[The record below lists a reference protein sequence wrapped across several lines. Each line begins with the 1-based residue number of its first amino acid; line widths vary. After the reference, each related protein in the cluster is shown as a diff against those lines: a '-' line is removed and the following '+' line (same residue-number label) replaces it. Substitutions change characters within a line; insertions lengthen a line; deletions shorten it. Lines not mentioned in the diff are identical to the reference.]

1 METSELISAEFWQ
14 SGQCRIM
21 VNPRDAAA
29 VKEARLMD
37 SWLKQQPELSRHLL
51 FATSGSSGG
60 RKWVAL
66 SREALLTSAAMVNR
80 HLSAGVDDR
89 WLMALP
95 DFHVGGMGIGARCYD
110 AGSELV
116 KLSGKWDPELYYS
129 TMASEDISLSSLVP
143 AQLYDLVQRELC
155 APQGLRA
162 VLIGGGRLGD
172 AVYERAVELGWPVM
186 ETYGMT
192 ETCSQVATTSVG
204 SRDLKIL
211 PGWQAKL
218 IDHDRLSIKGDALL
232 TGYVTCEHDTCQ
244 LADPKQD
251 GWFVS
256 EDVVELE
263 AGKISIKGRLDRCVK
278 VLGELVNLSEL
289 EAKMVDT
296 LAVPLPEQSFV
307 VVAIQDLRKGS
318 RLILC
323 GDKSFDL
330 EQVRKDYNLQCHPVE
345 RLDGVCALSE
355 IPRSP
360 LGKVRYGL
368 LASKV
373 TGQLKQMKQN
383 ER

>member
-1 METSELISAEFWQ
+1 MA
-14 SGQCRIM
+14 
-21 VNPRDAAA
+21 NPGDAAA
-29 VKEARLMD
+29 VKEAGLME

-143 AQLYDLVQRELC
+143 AQLYDLVQRELR
-155 APQGLRA
+155 APQSLRA

-172 AVYERAVELGWPVM
+172 AVYERAVELGWPIM

-192 ETCSQVATTSVG
+192 ETCSQVATTSLG

-211 PGWQAKL
+211 PGWHCYPYKFQFYYYL
-218 IDHDRLSIKGDALL
+218 YLYL
-232 TGYVTCEHDTCQ
+232 YC
-244 LADPKQD
+244 
-251 GWFVS
+251 
-256 EDVVELE
+256 
-263 AGKISIKGRLDRCVK
+263 
-278 VLGELVNLSEL
+278 
-289 EAKMVDT
+289 
-296 LAVPLPEQSFV
+296 
-307 VVAIQDLRKGS
+307 
-318 RLILC
+318 
-323 GDKSFDL
+323 
-330 EQVRKDYNLQCHPVE
+330 
-345 RLDGVCALSE
+345 
-355 IPRSP
+355 
-360 LGKVRYGL
+360 
-368 LASKV
+368 
-373 TGQLKQMKQN
+373 
-383 ER
+383 

>member
-14 SGQCRIM
+14 SGQCHIM
-21 VNPRDAAA
+21 ANPGDAAA
-29 VKEARLMD
+29 VKEAGLME

-143 AQLYDLVQRELC
+143 AQLYDLVQRELR
-155 APQGLRA
+155 APQSLRA

-172 AVYERAVELGWPVM
+172 AVYERAVELGWPIM

-211 PGWQAKL
+211 PGWQVKT
-218 IDHDRLSIKGDALL
+218 IDHDRLCIKGDALL
-232 TGYVTCEHDTCQ
+232 TGYVICDGDTCQ

-256 EDVVELE
+256 EDVAELE
-263 AGKISIKGRLDRCVK
+263 AGKISIKGRMNRCVK

-289 EAKMVDT
+289 EAKVEAAAMGR
-296 LAVPLPEQSFV
+296 LPSGSMA
-307 VVAIQDLRKGS
+307 VVALPDSRKGYQ
-318 RLILC
+318 LILC
-323 GDKSFDL
+323 SEESCDL
-330 EQVRKDYNLQCHPVE
+330 EPLREDYNLQCHPVE

-360 LGKVRYGL
+360 LGKVRHGL

-373 TGQLKQMKQN
+373 TDQLKQMKQN